1 MTKIISI
8 ADDAYEYLSSLKEEK
23 ESFSKV
29 IRRLKPK
36 SDQRDLLKLA
46 GVLKDDDPYV
56 KAMEGI
62 IKSREN
68 IKFKTP
74 RFD

>member
-46 GVLKDDDPYV
+46 GVLKDNDPYV

-62 IKSREN
+62 IKSRSK
-68 IKFKTP
+68 IKSREVK
-74 RFD
+74 FD